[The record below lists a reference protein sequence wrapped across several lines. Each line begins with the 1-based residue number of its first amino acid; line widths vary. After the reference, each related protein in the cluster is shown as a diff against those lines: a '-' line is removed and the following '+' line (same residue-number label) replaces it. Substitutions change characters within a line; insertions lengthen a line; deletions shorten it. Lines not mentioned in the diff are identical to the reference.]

1 MQTSD
6 TPHALSG
13 CMLNGLTV
21 DALQFHCKPF
31 AELTVQE
38 LDALYRL
45 RQAVFVVEQDCP
57 YLDADG
63 VDALC
68 WHVWATAGTKPDKEV
83 LAVARLA
90 PAGVKYAE
98 CSIGRVA
105 NHEQVRGKGVGRA
118 LIRQALAHV
127 DAWNAETGTSGVR
140 ISAQVYLQR
149 FYESF
154 GFEVVGEP
162 YLEDDLPHIEML
174 RK

>member
-6 TPHALSG
+6 TPHALSE
-13 CMLNGLTV
+13 CTLNGLTV
-21 DALQFHCKPF
+21 DALHFHCKPF
-31 AELTVQE
+31 ADLTVQE

-63 VDALC
+63 VDAQC
-68 WHVWATAGTKPDKEV
+68 WHVWATAGDSAEV
-83 LAVARLA
+83 LAVARLV

-105 NHEQVRGKGVGRA
+105 NHAAVRGRGVGRV
-118 LIRQALAHV
+118 LIQQALVHV
-127 DAWNAETGTSGVR
+127 DAWNADAGTSGVR

-162 YLEDDLPHIEML
+162 YLEDDIPHIEML